1 MTQNDERIRR
11 LIAEAN
17 RLRYSRRQIFRS
29 GGALGLSSAGIATVL
44 RATGTAAAPRPTRYQ
59 LSGKLNILAGSYFVP
74 EAQDFFVKQV
84 TDWGSQNGV
93 DVSCDFINWPDI
105 QARISAAVESGAGP
119 DIIEMRE
126 AWQYLYYEQ
135 MSDLN
140 DLAMKQGDAA
150 GGYYDWVKNTATVDG
165 NYYSIPVGTSA
176 SAFAYRISY
185 FEQAGVA
192 DAANNFPNTW
202 EELFAV
208 GKNLKAMGKPL
219 GQALG
224 HSTGDPPNFAYPYMW
239 SYGAMEV
246 EEDGKTVAFNKDTFV
261 EGMNTFIQAW
271 KDAYDETGLSWDD
284 GANNRAFLSDQIS
297 GTFNGSSVY
306 IAAQNAK
313 AGASTTDYEV
323 VVDPADISHGN
334 FPEGPAGRFNALN
347 SMSYALM
354 KYSETRTPA
363 RPCSITGPRRTSS
376 PPGSKPRRGT
386 SSRRPRATP
395 RTRSTRPIRSSS
407 HTWTWSPTAATRGT
421 RVRPTRRQ
429 PRPATSTS
437 SSIPSPRP
445 SRTAMRRARSRKAR
459 SPRAGLRPLVA
470 SANAE
475 RGEVREGS
483 LPR

>member
-1 MTQNDERIRR
+1 MPP
-11 LIAEAN
+11 A
-17 RLRYSRRQIFRS
+17 
-29 GGALGLSSAGIATVL
+29 ATT
-44 RATGTAAAPRPTRYQ
+44 TGSKTPPA
-59 LSGKLNILAGSYFVP
+59 
-74 EAQDFFVKQV
+74 
-84 TDWGSQNGV
+84 
-93 DVSCDFINWPDI
+93 
-105 QARISAAVESGAGP
+105 
-119 DIIEMRE
+119 
-126 AWQYLYYEQ
+126 
-135 MSDLN
+135 
-140 DLAMKQGDAA
+140 
-150 GGYYDWVKNTATVDG
+150 VDG

-192 DAANNFPNTW
+192 DAANNFPKTW

-297 GTFNGSSVY
+297 GTFNGSSIY

-323 VVDPADISHGN
+323 VVDPADITHGG

-347 SMSYALM
+347 SMSYGADEVLR
-354 KYSETRTPA
+354 KSRTPA
-363 RPCSITGPRRTSS
+363 RPCSITGPRQDPFTAWLEAQKGYII
-376 PPGSKPRRGT
+376 PPAPSYASNAGLH
-386 SSRRPRATP
+386 
-395 RTRSTRPIRSSS
+395 RPIRNWR
-407 HTWTWSPTAATRGT
+407 HTWTSSTTAATRASP
-421 RVRPTRRQ
+421 VRPTRRQ
-429 PRPATSTS
+429 PRPAPSTS

-459 SPRAGLRPLVA
+459 A
-470 SANAE
+470 SSS
-475 RGEVREGS
+475 GS
-483 LPR
+483 TAASSLG

>member
-11 LIAEAN
+11 LIDEAN
-17 RLRYSRRQIFRS
+17 RLRYSRRQILRS
-29 GGALGLSSAGIATVL
+29 GAALGLSSAGIATVL
-44 RATGTAAAPRPTRYQ
+44 RTTGTAAAPRPTRYQ

-119 DIIEMRE
+119 DIVEMRE

-140 DLAMKQGDAA
+140 ELAMKQGDAA

-185 FEQAGVA
+185 FEQAGIA

-208 GKNLKAMGKPL
+208 GKTLKGMGKPL

-224 HSTGDPPNFAYPYMW
+224 HSTGDPPSFAYPYMW

-284 GANNRAFLSDQIS
+284 GVNNRAFLSDQIS

-323 VVDPADISHGN
+323 VVDPADITHGN

-354 KYSETRTPA
+354 KYSGNQDAGKALLDYWTSKDQFTAWLEAQKGYIIPPA
-363 RPCSITGPRRTSS
+363 QSYASNSVYTADPKLKPYLDVVTYGRNKGFAGPANQKAAQAGAQYIIVDTFAKAIQNGDAKGAIEEGAKLLERVY
-376 PPGSKPRRGT
+376 
-386 SSRRPRATP
+386 SR
-395 RTRSTRPIRSSS
+395 
-407 HTWTWSPTAATRGT
+407 
-421 RVRPTRRQ
+421 
-429 PRPATSTS
+429 
-437 SSIPSPRP
+437 
-445 SRTAMRRARSRKAR
+445 
-459 SPRAGLRPLVA
+459 
-470 SANAE
+470 
-475 RGEVREGS
+475 
-483 LPR
+483 